1 MSFAEKVIQD
11 RLDHQVDELEMSIR
25 MSGQTF
31 ESLPLRSGD
40 TTIEREVL
48 PDGTKGHIRISTQE
62 WDDLTGSLVVY
73 NKYLLKNGQIVTDPS
88 YQQTERKIKGIRKA
102 KILARI
108 AFGRVDHWDRES
120 DFCGT
125 VEEIEE

>member
-1 MSFAEKVIQD
+1 MSFAEKVILG
-11 RLDHQVDELEMSIR
+11 RLDHQVDELEMSAR

-48 PDGTKGHIRISTQE
+48 PDGTKGQVRISTQE
-62 WDDLTGSLVVY
+62 WGDLTGSLVVY
-73 NKYLLKNGQIVTDPS
+73 NRYLLKDGQIVADPS
-88 YQQTERKIKGIRKA
+88 YQQVERKIRGIRKA

-120 DFCGT
+120 DFYGT
-125 VEEIEE
+125 VEEIED

>member
-1 MSFAEKVIQD
+1 MSLAEKVILG
-11 RLDHQVDELEMSIR
+11 RLDRQVDQLEVSTR

-31 ESLPLRSGD
+31 ESLPISSGD

-48 PDGTKGHIRISTQE
+48 PDSTRGQVHISTQE
-62 WDDLTGSLVVY
+62 WGDLTGSLVVY
-73 NKYLLKNGQIVTDPS
+73 NRYLLKDGQIVTDSAESHPEK
-88 YQQTERKIKGIRKA
+88 QIKGIRKI

-120 DFCGT
+120 DFYRT
-125 VEEIEE
+125 AEEIEE